1 MIVLQDVKKV
11 FDDRTVLHIPYYEFA
26 DARSYLIKG
35 ESGTGKT
42 TLFNLLS
49 GLTLPTEGIVSIDD
63 NYVQLMGERQR
74 DVFRSEHIGY
84 VFQDFNLFD
93 GMDALENVM
102 VPLYFV
108 SRKVGSREAKTR
120 AMQAL
125 EAVGLQEHCHTK
137 VNRLSGGEK
146 QRVAIARAI
155 VNVPK
160 VLLAD
165 EPTGNLDRAN
175 SARICDLLL
184 DCARRCGATLLVI
197 SHDLSLAP
205 KFDHTVD
212 IAEINVLEEVD
223 Q

>member
-1 MIVLQDVKKV
+1 MIVLQDVKKT
-11 FDDRTVLHIPYYEFA
+11 FDNRTVLHIPYYQFE
-26 DARSYLIKG
+26 DGLSYLIKG

-42 TLFNLLS
+42 TLFNIIS
-49 GLTLPTEGIVSIDD
+49 GLTLPTEGIVDI
-63 NYVQLMGERQR
+63 NNNFVHLMTEKQR

-108 SRKVGSREAKTR
+108 SRKVGGREAKNR

-125 EAVGLQEHCHTK
+125 TSVGLKAHCHTK
-137 VNRLSGGEK
+137 INRLSGGEK

-155 VNVPK
+155 VNMPK

-175 SARICDLLL
+175 SGRICEMLVQ
-184 DCARRCGATLLVI
+184 CAAQCGATLLVI

-205 KFDHTVD
+205 KFTHTVD
-212 IAEINVLEEVD
+212 IADINAAEVE